1 MALGI
6 KSSVDGVN
14 SIMEGPEEKNSELED
29 RTMEITQSKL
39 QGQSRL
45 EKYKHHF
52 SDLEN

>member
-29 RTMEITQSKL
+29 RTMEITQSK
-39 QGQSRL
+39 QSRL
-45 EKYKHHF
+45 EKNKHHF